1 MKKEKEIIEE
11 RIKDL
16 ETKMAAKRAEM
27 QKNLRDY
34 FSTPKSPD
42 YSDESYKGSKPGKS
56 QVIGEKMK
64 KKRDSKFRG
73 FDFQKLRKV
82 SALPKYFADEPLFY
96 HPDDCKCRKCKEKKR

>member
-1 MKKEKEIIEE
+1 MKNKKITEATMKKEKEIIEE

-42 YSDESYKGSKPGKS
+42 YEKLCDNIRDY
-56 QVIGEKMK
+56 IGELEY
-64 KKRDSKFRG
+64 RPNQYLNV
-73 FDFQKLRKV
+73 QKVVTRLNSILRKV
-82 SALPKYFADEPLFY
+82 NK
-96 HPDDCKCRKCKEKKR
+96 